1 MSYNGELTFGLN
13 ADRATMPDLDEL
25 ERGIDEA
32 LSELVEL
39 ARRPGRR
46 RAGARVAGAMRR

>member
-46 RAGARVAGAMRR
+46 RAPAHA